1 LINICLEQYA
11 GHLISSFYIFKLSNN
26 FMHYKKNMIENLSIE
41 DIMNEEIIQEISKEI
56 IDNKIDKLN
65 NLITKLNELK
75 ITQ

>member
-1 LINICLEQYA
+1 
-11 GHLISSFYIFKLSNN
+11 
-26 FMHYKKNMIENLSIE
+26 MHYKKNMIENLSIE

-75 ITQ
+75 ITK